1 MEPVRLRA
9 GRSGLAAEASR
20 TPYPELGRF
29 QEVDGSSKANYN
41 SLSVKLQRR
50 FSKGLTYLTSYTWS
64 RSIDYGS
71 AIRVHN
77 TDLLFPQSGYD
88 LRAERG
94 LSSFNVP
101 HRSVTSLLYELPVG
115 KGRRFL
121 NQSGV
126 PDAVLG
132 GWEIGSI
139 LTLQTG
145 FPQTVV
151 AGKDQSNTGIGYD
164 RVNAT
169 GKPVNLPRDQ
179 RTVDRWFDT
188 GAFELQ
194 PLGTFGTAGRNT
206 IVTPGVIAWD
216 FSAHKDFR
224 FAEKHTVQ
232 FRFEAFNFPNHPNW
246 GTPEPTRTS
255 PTFGQIR
262 STRTNM
268 REIQMA
274 LKYMF

>member
-1 MEPVRLRA
+1 
-9 GRSGLAAEASR
+9 
-20 TPYPELGRF
+20 
-29 QEVDGSSKANYN
+29 
-41 SLSVKLQRR
+41 
-50 FSKGLTYLTSYTWS
+50 
-64 RSIDYGS
+64 
-71 AIRVHN
+71 
-77 TDLLFPQSGYD
+77 
-88 LRAERG
+88 
-94 LSSFNVP
+94 
-101 HRSVTSLLYELPVG
+101 VTSLLYELPFG

-139 LTLQTG
+139 VTLQSG

-151 AGKDQSNTGIGYD
+151 AGRDQSNTGIGYD

-169 GKPVNLPRDQ
+169 GRPTVLPRDV
-179 RTVDRWFDT
+179 RNVDRWFNTD
-188 GAFELQ
+188 AFVLQ
-194 PLGTFGTAGRNT
+194 PFGTFGNAGRNT

-246 GTPEPTRTS
+246 GNPEPTRTS

-268 REIQMA
+268 REIQFA